1 MPIAL
6 EAGQQYPI
14 VLDSDA
20 AKSKETQPTFLA
32 KSQPMRGQLK
42 VGQVL
47 DLYTDSPDITIEDL
61 FAKTIDV
68 LAEVLCGWKN
78 MNGIAYSKESLSD
91 VLSYVEARE
100 LLRKVMHN
108 QYLSHEEKKSLGQQ
122 PS

>member
-20 AKSKETQPTFLA
+20 AKPKESQPIFFA

-61 FAKTIDV
+61 FSKTIDV
-68 LAEVLCGWKN
+68 LADVLCGWKN
-78 MNGIAYSKESLSD
+78 MSGIDYSKEALAD
-91 VLSYVEARE
+91 VLNYTEARE

-108 QYLSHEEKKSLGQQ
+108 QYLSHEEKKSLEQQ
-122 PS
+122 P

>member
-6 EAGQQYPI
+6 EPGQQYPI

-20 AKSKETQPTFLA
+20 VKPKESQPTFFA

-61 FAKTIDV
+61 FSKTIDV
-68 LAEVLCGWKN
+68 LSEVLTGWKN
-78 MNGIAYSKESLSD
+78 MSGVDYSKETLAD
-91 VLSYVEARE
+91 VLNYTEARE

-108 QYLSHEEKKSLGQQ
+108 QYLNHEEKKSLEQQ
-122 PS
+122 P